1 MSSRLHFSIYRKWFD
16 EILSG
21 DKTIEYREVKPHYD
35 RIFNRH
41 YDEVKF
47 VNGYGSERPYLIAEV
62 TKITKS
68 EQYYE
73 IHLGKIKETGNLW

>member
-1 MSSRLHFSIYRKWFD
+1 MSGRLHLILYKKWFD

-21 DKTIEYREVKPHYD
+21 NKKIEFREIKPYYDKRLNKD
-35 RIFNRH
+35 
-41 YDEVKF
+41 YDEVMF
-47 VNGYGSERPYLIAEV
+47 VNGYGANRPFLIIEV
-62 TKITKS
+62 NKITKS